1 MTNLEAERSEADG
14 LHLLYK
20 CLVTCSGRPVM
31 FALSVRVR
39 TTRLVDSCSLDMP
52 VDHRFGLVVGT
63 TGDNFLLK
71 FENRPF
77 SDS

>member
-1 MTNLEAERSEADG
+1 
-14 LHLLYK
+14 
-20 CLVTCSGRPVM
+20 M